1 MAASA
6 VPPTRLPQAT
16 RVAIREVLLA
26 ELLSARTRARA
37 AGCPP
42 EILFDALDARLRS
55 AATEDRGVSCAG
67 SRSALAEEDRGLPG
81 ARLCSA
87 AEDLQDSRHDPLE
100 PGLVGESGG

>member
-42 EILFDALDARLRS
+42 EVLFDALDARLRS
-55 AATEDRGVSCAG
+55 AATEDCGVSIAG
-67 SRSALAEEDRGLPG
+67 LRSARAEEDLPG

-87 AEDLQDSRHDPLE
+87 AEDLQDGRHDPLE